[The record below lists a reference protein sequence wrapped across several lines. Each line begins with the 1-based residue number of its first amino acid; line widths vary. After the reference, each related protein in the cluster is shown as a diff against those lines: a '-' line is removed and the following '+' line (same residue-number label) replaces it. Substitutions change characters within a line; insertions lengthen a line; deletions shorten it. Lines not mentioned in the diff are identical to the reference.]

1 MRRGSVVGRA
11 EIYLSLVDVAAARG
25 CPAPFSRAE
34 QAVKR
39 ANLKNGAGRP
49 TNGGLTARIFLAE
62 SISFPTRERRAIEE

>member
-25 CPAPFSRAE
+25 GPAPFSRAE

-49 TNGGLTARIFLAE
+49 YRWWANNAYVSCRVDLFSNAGTKGD
-62 SISFPTRERRAIEE
+62 